1 MKKSI
6 KDQTVRAF
14 QVGGYNAPVVP
25 QATQPYGQPTQID
38 PQTGTY
44 MLPGSGTV
52 TRASTYQPTTGY
64 TSYTGPTPYYQPVQF
79 TDVQYQTAEQTTNLP
94 TFGETVG
101 TKPGQYDELRTY
113 INDAG
118 QTLQIPFKDGMPIYP
133 IPEGYRP
140 IGDQPEPEEQQ
151 TTVTPTIGQT
161 QVYDEGGDERDKGY
175 TIDGVNYGSFN
186 EATEANANNFGAT
199 GNRGVD
205 LAGVAAALGVPG
217 AGFAV
222 GKGFNVG
229 ETAPQQG
236 MGQVSYADLT
246 SLAGLS
252 DDDYDRLGVGATTGL
267 TPSQAQA
274 RLDALSNVGVF
285 HDGYVGYNPGDAVP
299 GMPGAVMGFDGISR
313 SAVTG
318 AVARDTNGVPAYRS
332 FKDFYNRV
340 TMTQEE
346 KEQADKESKERADN
360 ISKSIEQAQS
370 QAQIGGFTKADTTD
384 ASTGAPTS
392 FGDPASKGGAEDS
405 KGDVGFGRGEEGQ
418 GVEGGPG
425 DPSPDG
431 GMAGAGDV
439 GAGTGTDCLTENMKV
454 KLNGVIDFVTNIKVG
469 DMIDG
474 YIVKEVLHKHMR
486 SGYFVINNELEI
498 TNDHPVWAKSGG
510 LGKADWTRPEQLV
523 VGDTIS
529 GVKVTSLNYID
540 RMTPTVSIVIDGDS
554 FDVYTEG
561 NTYTVHGRYREVRQ
575 QAA

>member
-1 MKKSI
+1 MKKSV
-6 KDQTVRAF
+6 KDQTARAF
-14 QVGGYNAPVVP
+14 QVGGYNPPSVP
-25 QATQPYGQPTQID
+25 QQPYAQPTQVD

-44 MLPGSGTV
+44 VLPGTGI
-52 TRASTYQPTTGY
+52 AGYQIPTGAPTGF
-64 TSYTGPTPYYQPVQF
+64 TPYGGATPYFQPVQF
-79 TDVQYQTAEQTTNLP
+79 TGAQYQTALQTTNLP
-94 TFGETVG
+94 TFAETVG
-101 TKPGQYDELRTY
+101 QRAGQYDELRTY

-118 QTLQIPFKDGMPIYP
+118 QTLQIPFKDGRPIYP

-140 IGDQPEPEEQQ
+140 IGDQPAPEEQEQ
-151 TTVTPTIGQT
+151 TTVTPTLGET
-161 QVYDEGGDERDKGY
+161 TVRDDGGGDRDSGY
-175 TIDGVNYGSFN
+175 TVGGVTYGSFN
-186 EATEANANNFGAT
+186 EATEANANMLGST
-199 GNRGVD
+199 GRRGVD

-217 AGFAV
+217 AAMAL
-222 GKGFNVG
+222 GKGATFG

-299 GMPGAVMGFDGISR
+299 GMPGAVMGIDGISR
-313 SAVTG
+313 SIATG
-318 AVARDTNGVPAYRS
+318 AVARDANGVPAYRS
-332 FKDFYNRV
+332 FKDFIDRV
-340 TMTQEE
+340 TMSKEE
-346 KEQADKESKERADN
+346 KAKADQESKERADN
-360 ISKSIEQAQS
+360 ISKSIEQARAVEKGERDS
-370 QAQIGGFTKADTTD
+370 VDVTD

-392 FGDPASKGGAEDS
+392 FGPGSGGYKGEDEAAAES
-405 KGDVGFGRGEEGQ
+405 AAFEAEGDT
-418 GVEGGPG
+418 GPG
-425 DPSPDG
+425 GSGEGPGVD
-431 GMAGAGDV
+431 GAGST

-474 YIVKEVLHKHMR
+474 SVVKEVLHKHMR

-498 TNDHPVWAKSGG
+498 TNDHPVLANG
-510 LGKADWTRPEQLV
+510 AWTKPEELYI
-523 VGDTIS
+523 GDYIND
-529 GVKVTSLNYID
+529 VKVESIKYID